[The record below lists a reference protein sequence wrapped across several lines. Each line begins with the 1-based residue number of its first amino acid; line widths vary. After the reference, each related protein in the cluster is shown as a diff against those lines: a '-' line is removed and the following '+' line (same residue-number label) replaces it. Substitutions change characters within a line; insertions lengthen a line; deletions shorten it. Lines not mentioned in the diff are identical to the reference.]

1 MYAKN
6 NNQRGFAGWAV
17 KLVSLAVAASM
28 TGCSLMHTPYETPAV
43 QTPEQ
48 WQYRVQAPS
57 MLQSNDRW
65 WQLFNDEQLNA
76 LVELA
81 FERNNDLAAAALKVR
96 QAQLQAKLAGS
107 DLLPT
112 VTGRLNASGERG
124 IDISEAWSKGSG
136 TSLSVS
142 YEADLWG
149 SLSSLKNAADWEA
162 MATEADR
169 EATALSLAGTVA
181 DLYWQLIYLNQRIAS
196 TQQSIAYTQKTLE
209 LVLAQHAAG
218 AVSILE
224 PTQARQSLL
233 TQQSNLSQLVQQRVE
248 TRNALAIIF
257 DMPPT
262 EEGLKAILPDEPAF
276 LGYEELPPV
285 QEGVPADVLARRPDL
300 RAAEMRLRE
309 SLANVDATRASYY
322 PQLTL
327 TGALGTSSSSLGN
340 LLNNPVATLGAGLL
354 LPFLQFNEMRFNN
367 ELAKA
372 RYEEAVVNFRQTLYQ
387 ALVDVENTLS
397 ARAQLNIQYALLQQS
412 LTDARKTE
420 SIYEERYRAGEV
432 PLKDWLDAQES
443 RRSAEIS
450 LAANQLSRLQNQ
462 VMLYQALGGGV

>member
-6 NNQRGFAGWAV
+6 NNQRGFAGWVV

-81 FERNNDLAAAALKVR
+81 FERNNDLAAAASKVR

-112 VTGRLNASGERG
+112 VTGRLNASGERS

-149 SLSSLKNAADWEA
+149 RLSSLKNAADWEA

-169 EATALSLAGTVA
+169 EATALSLPER
-181 DLYWQLIYLNQRIAS
+181 W
-196 TQQSIAYTQKTLE
+196 
-209 LVLAQHAAG
+209 
-218 AVSILE
+218 
-224 PTQARQSLL
+224 L
-233 TQQSNLSQLVQQRVE
+233 TC
-248 TRNALAIIF
+248 
-257 DMPPT
+257 
-262 EEGLKAILPDEPAF
+262 
-276 LGYEELPPV
+276 
-285 QEGVPADVLARRPDL
+285 
-300 RAAEMRLRE
+300 
-309 SLANVDATRASYY
+309 
-322 PQLTL
+322 
-327 TGALGTSSSSLGN
+327 TGN
-340 LLNNPVATLGAGLL
+340 
-354 LPFLQFNEMRFNN
+354 
-367 ELAKA
+367 
-372 RYEEAVVNFRQTLYQ
+372 
-387 ALVDVENTLS
+387 
-397 ARAQLNIQYALLQQS
+397 
-412 LTDARKTE
+412 
-420 SIYEERYRAGEV
+420 
-432 PLKDWLDAQES
+432 
-443 RRSAEIS
+443 
-450 LAANQLSRLQNQ
+450 
-462 VMLYQALGGGV
+462 